1 MELCIEVPRQFYF
14 FSPKY
19 LMEIY
24 WVLFC
29 GFFFFFSL
37 QKAICALHLKI
48 TGASM
53 SIKEG

>member
-14 FSPKY
+14 FFPKY

-29 GFFFFFSL
+29 GFFFFFPSKKQYVL
-37 QKAICALHLKI
+37 YI
-48 TGASM
+48 
-53 SIKEG
+53 